1 MKVIPETRRVYYIW
15 YLCFYSCSF
24 ITREMTLEFRPI
36 NMILSIWPGFLP
48 NNQIWF
54 PGYRIVI
61 VGAI

>member
-1 MKVIPETRRVYYIW
+1 
-15 YLCFYSCSF
+15 
-24 ITREMTLEFRPI
+24 MTLEFRPI